1 MLQRN
6 MDAEAHKSRDSN
18 ETKSID
24 RPPHPGC
31 RTSTNSLFH
40 ARPAPVPF
48 RRLLK
53 RMSSAQQQRLFHMS
67 ADNLKTDRKTFCR
80 LAAR

>member
-18 ETKSID
+18 ETNPSD
-24 RPPHPGC
+24 RQPYPVAVHEFTVPH
-31 RTSTNSLFH
+31 LA
-40 ARPAPVPF
+40 ARVPF

-67 ADNLKTDRKTFCR
+67 TDNLKTDRKTFCR